1 MEPPSVLKM
10 ELQGKVAVVTG
21 GGSGLGRHLVEGL
34 GAAGCRVLVADIEAA
49 AAEETA
55 AMVPGAEA
63 HLVDVRDDAALAAL
77 VARAGDLGGPHVVV
91 NNAGG
96 WSPGPQ
102 FPEAAPEVWS
112 ATLDLD
118 LRDPMLLTQLALP
131 AMVAAGGGVV
141 VGIGSSGG
149 VGFAGYGSP
158 EYAAAKAGLVRFTS
172 SLAGLEETHGVRVT
186 AVVPDWIGLDRAV
199 AEVASM
205 EESERPA
212 LVPPADVV
220 DAVLDLARTGRGGAV
235 VELWGGRPAEV
246 RTDPGWSR
254 RTIDALS
261 AAAAAGLPRAPPP
274 HLPNPSGP
282 GRARCPPRPQEAPA
296 RVARS
301 PPSRPPRRPRG
312 PARSSPAPP
321 RSPAPRG
328 SPRARPGWR

>member
-1 MEPPSVLKM
+1 MSVVAPSVTDM

-34 GAAGCRVLVADIEAA
+34 GAAGCRVLVADVDAA

-55 AMVPGAEA
+55 AVVAGAEA
-63 HLVDVRDDAALAAL
+63 RVVDVRDDAALAAL
-77 VARAGDLGGPHVVV
+77 VARAVELGGPHVVV

-118 LRDPMLLTQLALP
+118 LRAPMLLTQLALP
-131 AMVAAGGGVV
+131 ALVEAGGGAVV
-141 VGIGSSGG
+141 SIGSSAG
-149 VGFAGYGSP
+149 VGFSGYGSP
-158 EYAAAKAGLVRFTS
+158 EYAAAKAGLVRFTA

-199 AEVASM
+199 AEVAAM

-220 DAVLDLARTGRGGAV
+220 DTVLDLARTGRGGAV
-235 VELWGGRPAEV
+235 VELWGGRPPLLQD
-246 RTDPGWSR
+246 RSR
-254 RTIDALS
+254 LV
-261 AAAAAGLPRAPPP
+261 PPN
-274 HLPNPSGP
+274 H
-282 GRARCPPRPQEAPA
+282 
-296 RVARS
+296 
-301 PPSRPPRRPRG
+301 
-312 PARSSPAPP
+312 
-321 RSPAPRG
+321 
-328 SPRARPGWR
+328 